1 MSKPSVKLKNYPRVY
16 DHYENKRQNP
26 GAARRRH
33 TILAKLFKPTIHT
46 LNPDLDQQIKE
57 LRERG
62 AQFVIAGN
70 HVSDVD
76 PVIMASLT
84 RHYPPLAHLEGNTF
98 IPSKS
103 TLFKHRF
110 VRWLIDDLGA
120 TPQFRTKDVGR
131 NGEPLPD
138 DVKQLRNAGRKRSFL
153 MARSKLEKQRQNMGI
168 YPEGE
173 RNGEERD
180 RISKIG
186 FGLGKMI
193 CELDPSVEIAI
204 IPIGVHYDTERKR
217 RFGSIPLLGTVERIW
232 QEHNPDVTIG
242 NIILG
247 PFQQPADFEPLLQA
261 GMQETLD
268 YSIEQRTARFAE
280 AA

>member
-1 MSKPSVKLKNYPRVY
+1 MSKPKVILEDYKKVY
-16 DHYENKRQNP
+16 DYYENRRQNP
-26 GAARRRH
+26 SAARRRH
-33 TILAKLFKPTIHT
+33 TVLAKLFKPVIHE
-46 LNPDLDQQIKE
+46 LNPELSSQINE

-84 RHYPPLAHLEGNTF
+84 RHYAPFAHLEGNTF

-103 TLFKHRF
+103 SLFKSRIM
-110 VRWLIDDLGA
+110 RWLIDDLGA
-120 TPQFRTKDVGR
+120 TPQFRTKDVGKD
-131 NGEPLPD
+131 GEPLPSK
-138 DVKQLRNAGRKRSFL
+138 VKQLRNAARERSFT
-153 MARSKLEKQRQNMGI
+153 MARNKLQNQRQNMGI

-173 RNGEERD
+173 RQGEERD
-180 RISKIG
+180 RISNIG

-204 IPIGVHYDTERKR
+204 IPISVHYGTERKR
-217 RFGSIPLLGTVERIW
+217 RFGSIPLLGSVERIW
-232 QEHNPDVTIG
+232 HEHDPDVTIG

-268 YSIEQRTARFAE
+268 YSIEQRTTRLAE

>member
-1 MSKPSVKLKNYPRVY
+1 MSKPKVALENYKKVY
-16 DHYENKRQNP
+16 DYYEKRRQNP

-33 TILAKLFKPTIHT
+33 TVLAKLFKPTIHT
-46 LNPDLDQQIKE
+46 LNPDLDQQIME
-57 LRERG
+57 LRKRG

-103 TLFKHRF
+103 VLFKHR
-110 VRWLIDDLGA
+110 VLRWLIDDLGA

-131 NGEPLPD
+131 NGEPLPSKI
-138 DVKQLRNAGRKRSFL
+138 KQLRNAARERSFSI
-153 MARSKLEKQRQNMGI
+153 ARNKLEKYHQNMGI

-186 FGLGKMI
+186 FGLGEMI
-193 CELDPSVEIAI
+193 CNLDPSMEIAI
-204 IPIGVHYDTERKR
+204 IPIGVHYGNERKR
-217 RFGSIPLLGTVERIW
+217 RLGSIPLLRTVERVW
-232 QEHNPDVTIG
+232 HEHDPDVTIG

-268 YSIEQRTARFAE
+268 HSIEQRAMRFAE

>member
-1 MSKPSVKLKNYPRVY
+1 MSKPPVKLENCADVY
-16 DHYENKRQNP
+16 DYYEKKRQHP
-26 GAARRRH
+26 RAARRRH
-33 TILAKLFKPTIHT
+33 SVLAKLFKPTIHT

-62 AQFVIAGN
+62 TQFVIAGN

-84 RHYPPLAHLEGNTF
+84 RHYPPLSHLEGNTF

-103 TLFKHRF
+103 VLFKHRV

-131 NGEPLPD
+131 NGEPLPNK
-138 DVKQLRNAGRKRSFL
+138 VKQLRNAARERSFS
-153 MARSKLEKQRQNMGI
+153 MARNKLEQQRQNMGI

-173 RNGEERD
+173 RQGDERD
-180 RISKIG
+180 RISQIG

-193 CELDPSVEIAI
+193 CQLDPSVEIAI
-204 IPIGVHYDTERKR
+204 IPIGVHYGNERKR
-217 RFGSIPLLGTVERIW
+217 RFGSIPLLRTVERIW
-232 QEHNPDVTIG
+232 HEHDPDVTLG

-247 PFQQPADFEPLLQA
+247 PFEQPADFEPVLRA

-268 YSIEQRTARFAE
+268 YSIEQRALRLAE